1 MTDSADN
8 FASLSLK
15 DVAGNRF
22 ALLNKI
28 QEQVCS
34 AISALHSG
42 KDLLSI
48 KKNVQYILEQ
58 VNKNLD
64 LIKAS
69 CKEKG
74 TNRHLAGNGFY
85 TLSAG
90 WIMRGGVLL
99 GILGEGA
106 VMPTIPLLA
115 GDLYFFASSPALP
128 LWFINV
134 PLFTSTINIEY
145 LVKNKTDLV

>member
-1 MTDSADN
+1 MTHLADK

-15 DVAGNRF
+15 EI
-22 ALLNKI
+22 NKI

-69 CKEKG
+69 CKEEG

-85 TLSAG
+85 TLSPG
-90 WIMRGGVLL
+90 WIMPEAGGGGTPGNSWRGCSD
-99 GILGEGA
+99 A
-106 VMPTIPLLA
+106 N
-115 GDLYFFASSPALP
+115 SPAFGERLT
-128 LWFINV
+128 
-134 PLFTSTINIEY
+134 LFC
-145 LVKNKTDLV
+145 LVSRSLAFYVHCKY

>member
-69 CKEKG
+69 CKEEG
-74 TNRHLAGNGFY
+74 TNRHLAGNRFIHCLLVGSCPGGGRGTPGNSWRGCAVLQIL
-85 TLSAG
+85 TLFQAKKCHFSH
-90 WIMRGGVLL
+90 
-99 GILGEGA
+99 
-106 VMPTIPLLA
+106 P
-115 GDLYFFASSPALP
+115 
-128 LWFINV
+128 
-134 PLFTSTINIEY
+134 Y
-145 LVKNKTDLV
+145 LDLVFNKLCHYYLN

>member
-1 MTDSADN
+1 MTDLADN

-69 CKEKG
+69 CKEEG
-74 TNRHLAGNGFY
+74 TNRHLAGNRFY

-90 WIMRGGVLL
+90 WIMPGGGGGVLL
-99 GILGEGA
+99 EILGEG
-106 VMPTIPLLA
+106 VPPGSPNPDTIS
-115 GDLYFFASSPALP
+115 GKKM
-128 LWFINV
+128 
-134 PLFTSTINIEY
+134 PLFTP
-145 LVKNKTDLV
+145 LFRPGL

>member
-1 MTDSADN
+1 MTDLADN
-8 FASLSLK
+8 FASLSRK

-28 QEQVCS
+28 QEQVYS
-34 AISALHSG
+34 AISALRSG

-48 KKNVQYILEQ
+48 KKNVEYILEK

-69 CKEKG
+69 CKEEG

-90 WIMRGGVLL
+90 WIMPGGRGGGGVLL
-99 GILGEGA
+99 RILGQG
-106 VMPTIPLLA
+106 VPP
-115 GDLYFFASSPALP
+115 GSPNP
-128 LWFINV
+128 DPISGKKM
-134 PLFTSTINIEY
+134 PLFT
-145 LVKNKTDLV
+145 LLFRPGR

>member
-1 MTDSADN
+1 MTHLADK

-15 DVAGNRF
+15 EI
-22 ALLNKI
+22 NKI

-58 VNKNLD
+58 VSKNLD

-74 TNRHLAGNGFY
+74 TNRHFAGNGFY

-90 WIMRGGVLL
+90 WIMPGG
-99 GILGEGA
+99 GILLRNIGEG
-106 VMPTIPLLA
+106 VPPCSPNPDTISGKKMPLFIPLFRPGL
-115 GDLYFFASSPALP
+115 
-128 LWFINV
+128 
-134 PLFTSTINIEY
+134 
-145 LVKNKTDLV
+145 

>member
-1 MTDSADN
+1 MTHLADK

-15 DVAGNRF
+15 EI
-22 ALLNKI
+22 NKI

-69 CKEKG
+69 CKEEG
-74 TNRHLAGNGFY
+74 TNRHLTGNGFY

-90 WIMRGGVLL
+90 WIMPGGGGGVLL
-99 GILGEGA
+99 GILGEG
-106 VMPTIPLLA
+106 VPPGSPNPDTIS
-115 GDLYFFASSPALP
+115 GKKM
-128 LWFINV
+128 
-134 PLFTSTINIEY
+134 PLFTP
-145 LVKNKTDLV
+145 LFRPGL

>member
-1 MTDSADN
+1 MADN
-8 FASLSLK
+8 FAGLSLK

-22 ALLNKI
+22 ALLSKI

-34 AISALHSG
+34 AISALNSG

-58 VNKNLD
+58 VNRNLD

-90 WIMRGGVLL
+90 WIMPWGVLL
-99 GILGEGA
+99 GNLGEG
-106 VMPTIPLLA
+106 VPPGSPNPDTIS
-115 GDLYFFASSPALP
+115 GKKM
-128 LWFINV
+128 
-134 PLFTSTINIEY
+134 PLFTP
-145 LVKNKTDLV
+145 LFRPGL

>member
-15 DVAGNRF
+15 DVVGNRF

-69 CKEKG
+69 CKEEG
-74 TNRHLAGNGFY
+74 TNRHLAGNRFY

-90 WIMRGGVLL
+90 WIMPWGVLL
-99 GILGEGA
+99 GNLGEG
-106 VMPTIPLLA
+106 VPPGSPNPDTIS
-115 GDLYFFASSPALP
+115 GKKM
-128 LWFINV
+128 
-134 PLFTSTINIEY
+134 PLFTP
-145 LVKNKTDLV
+145 LFRPGL

>member
-69 CKEKG
+69 CKEEG
-74 TNRHLAGNGFY
+74 TNRHLAGNRFIHCLLVG
-85 TLSAG
+85 SCPG
-90 WIMRGGVLL
+90 GGRGTPGNSWR
-99 GILGEGA
+99 GCA
-106 VMPTIPLLA
+106 A
-115 GDLYFFASSPALP
+115 RFSKS
-128 LWFINV
+128 
-134 PLFTSTINIEY
+134 
-145 LVKNKTDLV
+145 

>member
-1 MTDSADN
+1 MTDLADN

-69 CKEKG
+69 CKEEG

-90 WIMRGGVLL
+90 WIMPGGGGYSWEFLARVCRPVLQ
-99 GILGEGA
+99 IL
-106 VMPTIPLLA
+106 T
-115 GDLYFFASSPALP
+115 
-128 LWFINV
+128 
-134 PLFTSTINIEY
+134 LFQLKKCHFLHPY
-145 LVKNKTDLV
+145 LDLVFKKLRHYYLN

>member
-1 MTDSADN
+1 MTHLADK

-15 DVAGNRF
+15 EINR
-22 ALLNKI
+22 I

-34 AISALHSG
+34 AISALNSG

-48 KKNVQYILEQ
+48 KKNVQCILEQ

-90 WIMRGGVLL
+90 WIMPGGGTPGNSWRGCSDANSPAFGGRLTLFCLV
-99 GILGEGA
+99 
-106 VMPTIPLLA
+106 
-115 GDLYFFASSPALP
+115 SRSPALVHKCP
-128 LWFINV
+128 AFYV
-134 PLFTSTINIEY
+134 HY
-145 LVKNKTDLV
+145 KY

>member
-1 MTDSADN
+1 MTDLADN
-8 FASLSLK
+8 FASSSLK

-69 CKEKG
+69 CKEEG

-90 WIMRGGVLL
+90 WIMPGGGGGVLL
-99 GILGEGA
+99 EILGEG
-106 VMPTIPLLA
+106 VSPGSPNPDTIS
-115 GDLYFFASSPALP
+115 GKKM
-128 LWFINV
+128 
-134 PLFTSTINIEY
+134 PLFTP
-145 LVKNKTDLV
+145 LLGPGL

>member
-1 MTDSADN
+1 MTDLADN

-69 CKEKG
+69 CKEEG

-90 WIMRGGVLL
+90 WIMPGGRGGYSWEIMARVCRPVLQ
-99 GILGEGA
+99 ILTLFQA
-106 VMPTIPLLA
+106 KKCHLFT
-115 GDLYFFASSPALP
+115 
-128 LWFINV
+128 
-134 PLFTSTINIEY
+134 PLFRPG
-145 LVKNKTDLV
+145 L

>member
-1 MTDSADN
+1 MTHLADK
-8 FASLSLK
+8 FVSLSLK
-15 DVAGNRF
+15 EI
-22 ALLNKI
+22 NKI

-34 AISALHSG
+34 AISALDSG

-48 KKNVQYILEQ
+48 KKNVEYILEQ

-90 WIMRGGVLL
+90 WIMPGGGWGGGVDTP
-99 GILGEGA
+99 GKSWRGCA
-106 VMPTIPLLA
+106 A
-115 GDLYFFASSPALP
+115 RFSKS
-128 LWFINV
+128 
-134 PLFTSTINIEY
+134 
-145 LVKNKTDLV
+145 

>member
-1 MTDSADN
+1 MTDLADN

-34 AISALHSG
+34 AISALHIG
-42 KDLLSI
+42 EDLLSI

-69 CKEKG
+69 CKEEG
-74 TNRHLAGNGFY
+74 TNRHLAGNGFC

-90 WIMRGGVLL
+90 WIMPGEGGGGWILL
-99 GILGEGA
+99 GNLGEG
-106 VMPTIPLLA
+106 VPPGSPNPDTIS
-115 GDLYFFASSPALP
+115 GKKM
-128 LWFINV
+128 
-134 PLFTSTINIEY
+134 PLFTP
-145 LVKNKTDLV
+145 LFRPGL

>member
-1 MTDSADN
+1 MTDLADN

-34 AISALHSG
+34 AISALHIG
-42 KDLLSI
+42 NDLLSI
-48 KKNVQYILEQ
+48 KKNVQYILEK

-69 CKEKG
+69 CKEEG
-74 TNRHLAGNGFY
+74 ANRHLAGNWEILARVCRPVLQIL
-85 TLSAG
+85 TLFQEKKCHFSH
-90 WIMRGGVLL
+90 
-99 GILGEGA
+99 
-106 VMPTIPLLA
+106 P
-115 GDLYFFASSPALP
+115 
-128 LWFINV
+128 
-134 PLFTSTINIEY
+134 Y
-145 LVKNKTDLV
+145 LDLVFKKLCHYFLN

>member
-69 CKEKG
+69 CKEEG

-90 WIMRGGVLL
+90 WIMPGGVLL

-106 VMPTIPLLA
+106 VMPTLPLLA
-115 GDLYFFASSPALP
+115 GDLRFSVSSPALP

>member
-1 MTDSADN
+1 MTDLADN

-69 CKEKG
+69 CKEEG

-90 WIMRGGVLL
+90 WIMPGGGGYSCEFLARVCRPVLQ
-99 GILGEGA
+99 ILTLFQA
-106 VMPTIPLLA
+106 KKM
-115 GDLYFFASSPALP
+115 
-128 LWFINV
+128 
-134 PLFTSTINIEY
+134 PLFT
-145 LVKNKTDLV
+145 LLFRPGR

>member
-1 MTDSADN
+1 MTDLADN

-28 QEQVCS
+28 QEQVCY
-34 AISALHSG
+34 AISALRSG
-42 KDLLSI
+42 KDLLS
-48 KKNVQYILEQ
+48 VEYILEQ

-69 CKEKG
+69 CKEEG

-90 WIMRGGVLL
+90 WIMPGGGGVLL
-99 GILGEGA
+99 GILGEG
-106 VMPTIPLLA
+106 VPPGSPNSDTISA
-115 GDLYFFASSPALP
+115 EKM
-128 LWFINV
+128 
-134 PLFTSTINIEY
+134 PLFTP
-145 LVKNKTDLV
+145 LFRPGL

>member
-42 KDLLSI
+42 KDLLSRI
-48 KKNVQYILEQ
+48 KKNVEYILKL
-58 VNKNLD
+58 VKINLD
-64 LIKAS
+64 LIK
-69 CKEKG
+69 EG
-74 TNRHLAGNGFY
+74 TY
-85 TLSAG
+85 
-90 WIMRGGVLL
+90 
-99 GILGEGA
+99 
-106 VMPTIPLLA
+106 
-115 GDLYFFASSPALP
+115 
-128 LWFINV
+128 
-134 PLFTSTINIEY
+134 
-145 LVKNKTDLV
+145 

>member
-1 MTDSADN
+1 MTHLADN

-28 QEQVCS
+28 QEQVSS

-58 VNKNLD
+58 VNKNLG

-69 CKEKG
+69 CKEEG
-74 TNRHLAGNGFY
+74 INRHLAGNGFY

-90 WIMRGGVLL
+90 WIMPGGILL
-99 GILGEGA
+99 GNLSEGVPPGSANPDTISGE
-106 VMPTIPLLA
+106 
-115 GDLYFFASSPALP
+115 
-128 LWFINV
+128 
-134 PLFTSTINIEY
+134 
-145 LVKNKTDLV
+145 KNATFHTLI

>member
-1 MTDSADN
+1 MTDLADN

-69 CKEKG
+69 CKEEG
-74 TNRHLAGNGFY
+74 TNRHLAGNVFY

-90 WIMRGGVLL
+90 WIMPGGVLL
-99 GILGEGA
+99 GILGEGL
-106 VMPTIPLLA
+106 PPGSPNSDTISA
-115 GDLYFFASSPALP
+115 EKM
-128 LWFINV
+128 
-134 PLFTSTINIEY
+134 PLFTP
-145 LVKNKTDLV
+145 LFRPGL

>member
-1 MTDSADN
+1 MADN
-8 FASLSLK
+8 FAGLSLK

-28 QEQVCS
+28 QEQVSS

-48 KKNVQYILEQ
+48 KKNVQYILEK

-69 CKEKG
+69 CKEEG

-90 WIMRGGVLL
+90 WIMPWGVLL
-99 GILGEGA
+99 GNLGEG
-106 VMPTIPLLA
+106 VPPGSPNPDTIS
-115 GDLYFFASSPALP
+115 GKKM
-128 LWFINV
+128 
-134 PLFTSTINIEY
+134 PLFTP
-145 LVKNKTDLV
+145 LFRPGL

>member
-1 MTDSADN
+1 MTDLADN

-69 CKEKG
+69 CKEEG
-74 TNRHLAGNGFY
+74 TNRHLAGNGFH

-90 WIMRGGVLL
+90 WIMPGG
-99 GILGEGA
+99 GGGGYSCE
-106 VMPTIPLLA
+106 
-115 GDLYFFASSPALP
+115 FFARVCRPVLQI
-128 LWFINV
+128 LT
-134 PLFTSTINIEY
+134 LFQAKKCHFSHSY
-145 LVKNKTDLV
+145 LDLVVKKLCHYYLN

>member
-1 MTDSADN
+1 MTDLPDN
-8 FASLSLK
+8 FASLPLK

-28 QEQVCS
+28 QEQVCY
-34 AISALHSG
+34 AISALRSG
-42 KDLLSI
+42 KDLLS
-48 KKNVQYILEQ
+48 VEYILEQ

-69 CKEKG
+69 CKEEG

-90 WIMRGGVLL
+90 WIMPGGDTT
-99 GILGEGA
+99 GK
-106 VMPTIPLLA
+106 
-115 GDLYFFASSPALP
+115 S
-128 LWFINV
+128 
-134 PLFTSTINIEY
+134 
-145 LVKNKTDLV
+145 

>member
-1 MTDSADN
+1 MADN
-8 FASLSLK
+8 FAGLSLK

-22 ALLNKI
+22 ALLSKI
-28 QEQVCS
+28 QEQVCY
-34 AISALHSG
+34 AISALHST

-58 VNKNLD
+58 VNRNLD

-69 CKEKG
+69 CKEEG

-90 WIMRGGVLL
+90 WIMPWGVLL
-99 GILGEGA
+99 GNLGEG
-106 VMPTIPLLA
+106 VPPGSPNPDTIS
-115 GDLYFFASSPALP
+115 GKKM
-128 LWFINV
+128 
-134 PLFTSTINIEY
+134 PLFTP
-145 LVKNKTDLV
+145 LFRPGL

>member
-1 MTDSADN
+1 MTHLADN

-69 CKEKG
+69 CKEEG
-74 TNRHLAGNGFY
+74 TNRHLAGNRFY

-90 WIMRGGVLL
+90 WIMPWGGGGVLL
-99 GILGEGA
+99 GILGEG
-106 VMPTIPLLA
+106 VPPGSPNPDTISGKKMLLFTPLL
-115 GDLYFFASSPALP
+115 GPGL
-128 LWFINV
+128 
-134 PLFTSTINIEY
+134 
-145 LVKNKTDLV
+145 

>member
-1 MTDSADN
+1 MTHLADN

-69 CKEKG
+69 CKEEG

-90 WIMRGGVLL
+90 WIMLGGDTPGKSWRGC
-99 GILGEGA
+99 A
-106 VMPTIPLLA
+106 A
-115 GDLYFFASSPALP
+115 QFSKS
-128 LWFINV
+128 
-134 PLFTSTINIEY
+134 
-145 LVKNKTDLV
+145 

>member
-1 MTDSADN
+1 MTHLADK

-15 DVAGNRF
+15 EI
-22 ALLNKI
+22 NKI

-42 KDLLSI
+42 EDLSSV

-69 CKEKG
+69 CKEEG

-90 WIMRGGVLL
+90 WIMPEWGG
-99 GILGEGA
+99 GGGYSWEF
-106 VMPTIPLLA
+106 LA
-115 GDLYFFASSPALP
+115 RVQRCQLSRFWHETYAFLPRLP
-128 LWFINV
+128 LSRFG
-134 PLFTSTINIEY
+134 T
-145 LVKNKTDLV
+145 

>member
-69 CKEKG
+69 CKEEG
-74 TNRHLAGNGFY
+74 TNRHLAGNRFY

-90 WIMRGGVLL
+90 WIMPGGGGGVLL
-99 GILGEGA
+99 EILGEG
-106 VMPTIPLLA
+106 VPPGSPNPDTIS
-115 GDLYFFASSPALP
+115 GKKM
-128 LWFINV
+128 
-134 PLFTSTINIEY
+134 PLFTP
-145 LVKNKTDLV
+145 LFRPGL

>member
-1 MTDSADN
+1 MTDLADN

-34 AISALHSG
+34 AISALHIG
-42 KDLLSI
+42 EDLLSI

-69 CKEKG
+69 CKEEG
-74 TNRHLAGNGFY
+74 TNRHLAGNRFIHCLLVG
-85 TLSAG
+85 SCP
-90 WIMRGGVLL
+90 GGILL
-99 GILGEGA
+99 GNLSEG
-106 VMPTIPLLA
+106 VPPGSPNPDTIS
-115 GDLYFFASSPALP
+115 GKKM
-128 LWFINV
+128 
-134 PLFTSTINIEY
+134 PLFTPFFRPG
-145 LVKNKTDLV
+145 L

>member
-1 MTDSADN
+1 MTHLADK

-15 DVAGNRF
+15 EI
-22 ALLNKI
+22 NKI

-34 AISALHSG
+34 AISALNSG

-48 KKNVQYILEQ
+48 KKNVQCILEQ

-90 WIMRGGVLL
+90 WIMPGGGGGVLL

-106 VMPTIPLLA
+106 VMPTLPLLA
-115 GDLYFFASSPALP
+115 GDLRFFVSSPALP

>member
-1 MTDSADN
+1 MTDLADN

-34 AISALHSG
+34 AISALQSG

-69 CKEKG
+69 CKEES
-74 TNRHLAGNGFY
+74 
-85 TLSAG
+85 TL
-90 WIMRGGVLL
+90 GGKRILVIWQQTSDVRCLL
-99 GILGEGA
+99 SYNCYQTSDVISYVITVIRRLMSNIRCLITVIWCQTSHNSYMTA
-106 VMPTIPLLA
+106 DIWYQ
-115 GDLYFFASSPALP
+115 LYD
-128 LWFINV
+128 I
-134 PLFTSTINIEY
+134 
-145 LVKNKTDLV
+145 

>member
-1 MTDSADN
+1 MADN
-8 FASLSLK
+8 FAGLSLK

-22 ALLNKI
+22 ALLSKI
-28 QEQVCS
+28 QEQVCY
-34 AISALHSG
+34 AISALHST

-58 VNKNLD
+58 VNRNLD

-69 CKEKG
+69 CKEEG

-90 WIMRGGVLL
+90 WIMPWGVLL
-99 GILGEGA
+99 GNLGEG
-106 VMPTIPLLA
+106 VPPGSPNPETIS
-115 GDLYFFASSPALP
+115 GKKM
-128 LWFINV
+128 
-134 PLFTSTINIEY
+134 PLFTP
-145 LVKNKTDLV
+145 LFRPGL

>member
-1 MTDSADN
+1 MTHLADK

-15 DVAGNRF
+15 EI
-22 ALLNKI
+22 NKI

-34 AISALHSG
+34 AISALNSG

-48 KKNVQYILEQ
+48 KKNVQCILEQ
-58 VNKNLD
+58 VNKKLD

-90 WIMRGGVLL
+90 WIMPGGVLL

-106 VMPTIPLLA
+106 VIMPA
-115 GDLYFFASSPALP
+115 HM
-128 LWFINV
+128 
-134 PLFTSTINIEY
+134 
-145 LVKNKTDLV
+145 

>member
-1 MTDSADN
+1 MTDLADN
-8 FASLSLK
+8 FASLSRK

-28 QEQVCS
+28 QEQVYS
-34 AISALHSG
+34 AISALRSG

-48 KKNVQYILEQ
+48 KKNVEYILEK

-69 CKEKG
+69 CKEEG

-90 WIMRGGVLL
+90 WIMPGGGGGGVLL
-99 GILGEGA
+99 RILGQDVPPG
-106 VMPTIPLLA
+106 
-115 GDLYFFASSPALP
+115 SPNP
-128 LWFINV
+128 DPISGKKM
-134 PLFTSTINIEY
+134 PLFT
-145 LVKNKTDLV
+145 LLFRPGR

>member
-1 MTDSADN
+1 MTHLADN

-69 CKEKG
+69 CKEEG

-90 WIMRGGVLL
+90 WI
-99 GILGEGA
+99 IPGEGGGYSWE
-106 VMPTIPLLA
+106 ILA
-115 GDLYFFASSPALP
+115 RVCRPVLQILT
-128 LWFINV
+128 
-134 PLFTSTINIEY
+134 LFQAKKCHFSHPN
-145 LVKNKTDLV
+145 LDLVFKKLCHYYLN

>member
-1 MTDSADN
+1 MTDLADN

-90 WIMRGGVLL
+90 WIMPGGGGGVLL
-99 GILGEGA
+99 GNLGEG
-106 VMPTIPLLA
+106 VPPGSPNPDTISGKKMPPFHTLI
-115 GDLYFFASSPALP
+115 
-128 LWFINV
+128 
-134 PLFTSTINIEY
+134 
-145 LVKNKTDLV
+145 